1 MVDSDLNKPNNK
13 KNLNED
19 AAATGSNEELTADQI
34 RDRVDEQSV
43 DPRDLVTKGGYRKH
57 PREMV
62 ENPAVTPQMLNE
74 TQEAQAGFSRE
85 GDDEAD

>member
-1 MVDSDLNKPNNK
+1 MSASGSD
-13 KNLNED
+13 
-19 AAATGSNEELTADQI
+19 AELTPDQI
-34 RDRVDEQSV
+34 RDRVDQQSV

-74 TQEAQAGFSRE
+74 TQEAQAGLDREE
-85 GDDEAD
+85 GDKAD